1 MQKVY
6 TVLMDAKNKNSKT
19 AMKAAGTTLSDL
31 VSIKTG
37 YVFRGKPEVSEDGNV
52 RVIQNRD
59 INDGV
64 IDLAK
69 LEKVT
74 LPDSGRRESV
84 RKGDIIFRSRGA
96 SFSFVQVTEDPGKDE
111 VIVASPL
118 QLIRVKDTKAVDPAY
133 LVWALSQEDRQAEIE
148 SLAQGV
154 VIRTVPKAALE
165 GLEIDLPPVERQR
178 KIVEIAT
185 LSAEIKRLSIEL
197 AEKQDAFVQATLNK

>member
-1 MQKVY
+1 MLVG
-6 TVLMDAKNKNSKT
+6 TKNENSKT
-19 AMKAAGTTLSDL
+19 AMKTTETTLSAL
-31 VSIKTG
+31 VTIKTG
-37 YVFRGKPEVSEDGNV
+37 YVFRSKPETSEKGNV

-64 IDLAK
+64 IDLTK

-74 LPDSGRRESV
+74 LPDSGRRECV

-111 VIVASPL
+111 VIVAGPL
-118 QLIRVKDTKAVDPAY
+118 QLIRVKDTKMVDPAY
-133 LVWALSQEDRQAEIE
+133 LVWALSQDDRQAEIE
-148 SLAQGV
+148 SLAQGIA
-154 VIRTVPKAALE
+154 IRTVPKAALE

-178 KIVEIAT
+178 KIVEVAT

-197 AEKQDAFVQATLNK
+197 AEKQDALVQATLNK